1 MFKKTFPVIIVLIA
15 LSVLGVIILQVSW
28 LNNQYLIQQERYI
41 NKTTAAAYNV
51 KEEISRQIMN
61 SLPRTNRLRNL
72 VPIDLE
78 PLMISRPSVGSR
90 FTAIEVSKMIRE
102 ALNAEGLKDVTFEF
116 GVTNIPRG
124 ERKFE
129 SVELQSKDFI
139 QSSLDTNNNRNISI
153 PILSESSDLP
163 VVAANENLWITI
175 THFYPTVR
183 SSLVPQFVAA
193 GAFTI
198 IILAAFFLM
207 VKTILDQ
214 RKLSKIKND
223 FVNNM
228 THELKTP
235 LATISLAVDA
245 LQNSKVISNPE
256 KSTYFSDIIKQ
267 ENKRMNKHVETILQA
282 ALMDKQDMRLT
293 LIPLHAHDVIQK
305 VVNTFTL
312 QLNEKGG
319 VIDLNLVAKN
329 DCINADEIHF
339 TNLINN
345 LVDNAVKYSKEE
357 GLRIIITTHSTAKNL
372 VVQVQ
377 DNGIGMS
384 KETVKRIFEKF
395 YRAHTGNVHNVKGF
409 GLGMSYVKS
418 VVDAHNGRIRVD
430 SVLGKGSTFTIDIP
444 LYKSES

>member
-1 MFKKTFPVIIVLIA
+1 MFKKTFPVIVVLIA

-28 LNNQYLIQQERYI
+28 LNNQYIIQQERYYS
-41 NKTTAAAYNV
+41 KATTAAFNV
-51 KEEISRQIMN
+51 KEDISRQIMN
-61 SLPRTNRLRNL
+61 SIPRSSRIRNL
-72 VPIDLE
+72 IPIDLE
-78 PLMISRPSVGSR
+78 PLMISRPSVNTR
-90 FTAIEVSKMIRE
+90 FTAIEISKMVRE
-102 ALNAEGLKDVTFEF
+102 ALNEQGLKDVTFEF
-116 GVTNIPRG
+116 GITNVSRG
-124 ERKFE
+124 DRNFE
-129 SVELQSKDFI
+129 NVELQSRDFVMA
-139 QSSLDTNNNRNISI
+139 SLDTNNNRNVSI

-163 VVAANENLWITI
+163 VMAANENLWITI

-183 SSLVPQFVAA
+183 SSLIPQLIAS
-193 GAFTI
+193 GAFTV
-198 IILAAFFLM
+198 IILAAFSLT

-214 RKLSKIKND
+214 RKLSKIKSD

-245 LQNSKVISNPE
+245 LQNSKVMGNAE
-256 KSTYFSDIIKQ
+256 KSIYFSDIIKQ
-267 ENKRMNKHVETILQA
+267 ENMRMNKHVETILQA

-293 LIPLHAHDVIQK
+293 LMPLHVHDVIKK
-305 VVNTFTL
+305 VVNTFAL

-319 VIDLNLVAKN
+319 VIDLQLNAKN
-329 DCINADEIHF
+329 DVANADETNF

-345 LVDNAVKYSKEE
+345 LVDNAVKYSKES
-357 GLRIIITTHSTAKNL
+357 LRIVITTHSTGKFL
-372 VVQVQ
+372 VIQVQ

-418 VVDAHNGRIRVD
+418 VVDAHNGKIRVE
-430 SVLGKGSTFTIDIP
+430 SVAGKGSTFVVEVP
-444 LYKSES
+444 LYKPAK